1 MKKFV
6 CALALVSAAL
16 AAHAQQS
23 PPPAMTVHPQP
34 PNPEQVKQLMQATMG
49 AMVSVMGP
57 MTEAVIQAQ
66 LNAAAKPEAAEK
78 LAAFKKN
85 LYDALLKKGFDQ
97 QQALQIVIATSPP
110 SAAPTAK

>member
-1 MKKFV
+1 MKKFA

-23 PPPAMTVHPQP
+23 PPPAPVSPQP
-34 PNPEQVKQLMQATMG
+34 PSPEQVKQLMQATMG

-66 LNAAAKPEAAEK
+66 LNAAARPEAAEK

-85 LYDALLKKGFDQ
+85 LYDALLKKGFDP

-110 SAAPTAK
+110 SAAPNAK